1 MAQQVTSPNVVEWR
15 EPREVGEVREI
26 LFPSDLSAAADHALA
41 HAAMLAEELQAHLVL
56 YHAIPAE
63 AEGASDALDREKQR
77 REERG
82 AYEHLLSRLDRLTT
96 THGVHLERAASAAH
110 AVVAYA
116 RASRPDLVVMA
127 THARRGVSRLVLGS
141 VTEAVI
147 DAAVAPVLCIRE
159 PDPRVVLPYRR
170 ILVPTDLSEPSRRA
184 FPLAAVL
191 ARSFGAHVIAL
202 HAASPRIGRT
212 TAGIT
217 DAIDAVM
224 PSDRALIQFLGRAFR
239 GVVVEPM
246 VVLGSA
252 WARIVEAARD
262 ERADL
267 IVISTHGHGG
277 LVDRVLGT
285 HAERVVQEAPC
296 PVIVV

>member
-41 HAAMLAEELQAHLVL
+41 HASMLAEELQAHLVL
-56 YHAIPAE
+56 YHALVGE
-63 AEGASDALDREKQR
+63 AEDGSESLEGEKRR
-77 REERG
+77 REERA

-96 THGVHLERAASAAH
+96 SHGVHVERAGAAAH
-110 AVVAYA
+110 AVVNYV

-127 THARRGVSRLVLGS
+127 THARRGMRRLVLGS

-147 DAAVAPVLCIRE
+147 DAVVAPVLCVRE

-170 ILVPTDLSEPSRRA
+170 ILVPTDLSEASRRA
-184 FPLAAVL
+184 FPLAAAL

-202 HAASPRIGRT
+202 HAASPRMGRT

-217 DAIDAVM
+217 DAIEAVV
-224 PSDRALIQFLGRAFR
+224 PSERTLVQFLGRAFR

-252 WARIVEAARD
+252 WARIVEAARN

-267 IVISTHGHGG
+267 IVISTHGQGG
-277 LVDRVLGT
+277 LLDRVLGT

-296 PVIVV
+296 PVVVV